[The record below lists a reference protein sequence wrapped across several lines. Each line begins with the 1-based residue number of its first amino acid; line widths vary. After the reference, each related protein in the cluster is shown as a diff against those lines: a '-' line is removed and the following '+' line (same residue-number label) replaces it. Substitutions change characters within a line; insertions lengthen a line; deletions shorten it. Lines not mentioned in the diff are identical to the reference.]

1 MLYANIDDAVP
12 ESQVRSLRKGFLTK
26 DVYRSLKSNNNMAEF
41 KIVMEETD
49 YGSAIFEGQRE
60 ERFDS
65 QLLRI
70 NMKKKLMAELTYLIS
85 QSAYPLNEFLTRMLH
100 RYQIDN
106 VVYVIE
112 GLKSHRPI
120 EDLMR
125 NADPLGDFPELKNV
139 QPVDG
144 DDYASLYQ

>member
-1 MLYANIDDAVP
+1 MN
-12 ESQVRSLRKGFLTK
+12 
-26 DVYRSLKSNNNMAEF
+26 EF

-49 YGSAIFEGQRE
+49 YGSSIFEGQRDDK
-60 ERFDS
+60 FDV
-65 QLLRI
+65 QLLRM
-70 NMKKKLMAELTYLIS
+70 NMRKRLMTEMQYFIS
-85 QSAYPLNEFLTRMLH
+85 QSSYPLNEFLTRMLH
-100 RYQIDN
+100 RYQIEN
-106 VVYVIE
+106 VVYLIE
-112 GLKSHRPI
+112 GLKSHRSI